1 MQKVIVRVVGLGE
14 ASHFPNFLKYGFA
27 SLKMNGRTHTHTHT
41 HTLHT
46 TNPKTHFS
54 SLFSSVAGPLC
65 ALCLR
70 GLPAYTLISAVIAII
85 SFPVAV
91 MKSG

>member
-27 SLKMNGRTHTHTHT
+27 SLKMNGRAHTHTP
-41 HTLHT
+41 HT

-70 GLPAYTLISAVIAII
+70 GLPAYILISTLIAII
-85 SFPVAV
+85 PFPVDV